1 MNRIQRSTL
10 FVLLALVF
18 TAALPAL
25 AAEGSV
31 NINSAGIEELSLLP
45 RVGATV
51 AERIIEFRTEN
62 GDFKSTEDLLLVK
75 GIGEKTFEQM
85 APYVT
90 VKGATTLSEKVSSP
104 RSAAG
109 DQD

>member
-10 FVLLALVF
+10 LALFALVF

-25 AAEGSV
+25 AADGAV

-51 AERIIEFRTEN
+51 AQRIIDFRQDNGEFKT
-62 GDFKSTEDLLLVK
+62 TEDLLLVK
-75 GIGEKTFEQM
+75 GIGEKTFERM
-85 APYVT
+85 APYVK
-90 VKGATTLSEKVSSP
+90 VEGATTLSEKVSSP
-104 RSAAG
+104 RSAEG

>member
-10 FVLLALVF
+10 LALFALVF

-25 AAEGSV
+25 AADGAV

-51 AERIIEFRTEN
+51 AQRIVDFREEN
-62 GDFKSTEDLLLVK
+62 GEFKSTEDLLLVK
-75 GIGEKTFEQM
+75 GIGEKTFELM

-90 VKGATTLSEKVSSP
+90 IKGATTLAEKVSSP

>member
-1 MNRIQRSTL
+1 MNRIQRSC
-10 FVLLALVF
+10 LLALFAIVF

-25 AAEGSV
+25 AAEGEV
-31 NINSAGIEELSLLP
+31 NINSAGVEELSLLP

-51 AERIIEFRTEN
+51 AQRIIDFREEN
-62 GDFKSTEDLLLVK
+62 GEFKSIEDLLLVK
-75 GIGEKTFEQM
+75 GIGEKTFERM
-85 APYVT
+85 EPHVT

-109 DQD
+109 EQD